1 MTFEH
6 NGSASARATA
16 CELRRKLRRFAG
28 AVLIAACTG
37 ATAWAGQP
45 AASHAQPEGNAEAT
59 AAHEGGAEEHG
70 GEHGGLAGLFWPAAN
85 FLILAGG
92 IYYFLRAPFSTYL
105 ADRSTQIR
113 KDLVEAAA
121 LNSTATQQLADVDRK
136 LQALPGELAALRAR
150 GAEEIAAE
158 EQRIAA
164 AAVADRD
171 RLLAQAK
178 REIEVRLQ
186 TAQRELSD
194 HAATL
199 ALSLAK
205 ERLEHEISPA
215 DHARLVERYVHQV
228 REQ

>member
-1 MTFEH
+1 M
-6 NGSASARATA
+6 A
-16 CELRRKLRRFAG
+16 CELRRKLGRAAG
-28 AVLIAACTG
+28 VLLIAGCTS
-37 ATAWAGQP
+37 ATVRA
-45 AASHAQPEGNAEAT
+45 AQPVESHDQPEANT
-59 AAHEGGAEEHG
+59 EAAAAHEGGEEHG
-70 GEHGGLAGLFWPAAN
+70 GGLAGLFWPTAN

-121 LNSTATQQLADVDRK
+121 LNATATEQLANVDRK
-136 LQALPGELAALRAR
+136 LQALPGELAALRTR

-158 EQRIAA
+158 ERRIAE

-171 RLLAQAK
+171 RLLVQAR

-186 TAQRELSD
+186 TAKRELSD

-215 DHARLVERYVHQV
+215 DHARLVDRYVHQV

>member
-1 MTFEH
+1 MTFEL
-6 NGSASARATA
+6 NRLASTAVLA
-16 CELRRKLRRFAG
+16 CELRRKLGRAVG
-28 AVLIAACTG
+28 ALLIVGCASAA
-37 ATAWAGQP
+37 AWAAQP
-45 AASHAQPEGNAEAT
+45 AESHDQPAGNAEAA
-59 AAHEGGAEEHG
+59 AAHEGGAEEHS
-70 GEHGGLAGLFWPAAN
+70 GLAGLFWPTAN
-85 FLILAGG
+85 FLILVGG

-136 LQALPGELAALRAR
+136 LQALPGELAALRTR

-164 AAVADRD
+164 AAAADRD
-171 RLLAQAK
+171 RLLAQAR

-205 ERLEHEISPA
+205 DRLEHEISPA
-215 DHARLVERYVHQV
+215 DHARLVDRYVHQV